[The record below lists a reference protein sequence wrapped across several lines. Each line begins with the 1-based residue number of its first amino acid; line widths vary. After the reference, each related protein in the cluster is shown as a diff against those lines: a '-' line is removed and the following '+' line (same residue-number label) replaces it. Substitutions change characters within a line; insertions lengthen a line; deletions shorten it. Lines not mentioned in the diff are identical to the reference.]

1 LRPKFPHLRI
11 VVGLWQTSGGTKKAQ
26 ERLAATGID
35 EFVTTLAEATVQVAH
50 LASGVQT
57 KR

>member
-1 LRPKFPHLRI
+1 M
-11 VVGLWQTSGGTKKAQ
+11 KKSQ

-35 EFVTTLAEATVQVAH
+35 KFVTTLAEATEQVTH
-50 LASGVQT
+50 LALDFQT